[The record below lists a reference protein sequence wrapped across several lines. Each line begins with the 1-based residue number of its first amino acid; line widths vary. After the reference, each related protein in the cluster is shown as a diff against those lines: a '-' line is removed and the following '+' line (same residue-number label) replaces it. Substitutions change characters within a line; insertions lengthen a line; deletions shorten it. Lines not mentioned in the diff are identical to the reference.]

1 MGPCVPEPRRNIV
14 APLTAVA
21 GVLERE
27 LLLLSV
33 PKSRVMWRW
42 SDLLRCPLS
51 HAMSSG
57 FGLRFVIFQTIPT
70 PGSGSTSRCLGVRVD
85 PESPFRHVTTHRG
98 AIEARVDAGD
108 EAPGDR

>member
-57 FGLRFVIFQTIPT
+57 FIGRFVSFFRP
-70 PGSGSTSRCLGVRVD
+70 
-85 PESPFRHVTTHRG
+85 SPPQARG
-98 AIEARVDAGD
+98 APADAS
-108 EAPGDR
+108 ACA